1 MRRKVQMQAPVV
13 ARVHLLQLQGVHLKI
28 EAGVRRKIRSQS
40 RGNVEQDHLQRVV
53 HQPKEVKANRTK
65 AVEDDL
71 QVHHARDDQ
80 GQILIP
86 STEMIDAEM
95 TPEEDIGQDR
105 VLQEGEVLAATEEIT
120 EEEDVLLLSPL
131 VSDTGPD
138 DIE

>member
-13 ARVHLLQLQGVHLKI
+13 ARVHLRRLQGVHLKI
-28 EAGVRRKIRSQS
+28 EAGVRRKTRTQS

-53 HQPKEVKANRTK
+53 HQPKEAKVNMTK

-80 GQILIP
+80 DLILIP

-105 VLQEGEVLAATEEIT
+105 VLQEGEALGTTEMIT
-120 EEEDVLLLSPL
+120 EEEGILPLSPL